1 MAFVSSINYDP
12 MGIGR
17 TRKLQPA
24 PSRGE
29 GFPSWPQI
37 TEADVEA
44 VAAVLRSN
52 RLSLLTSPEVEAF
65 EDEFA
70 AYHSVKHCVAV
81 NSGTSA
87 VHLALAAL
95 GVAADDHIAVPA
107 HTFVG
112 SAAPVCYLG
121 ARPLL
126 VDIDSESFCMSPE
139 DLAAKIT
146 PQTRAIVPVH
156 LNGMPADLEAIMRI
170 AARHGVPVVE
180 DACQAVGARFKGN
193 PVGGFGAVSCFSF
206 WEDKTLTMGG
216 EGGAILTDDDE
227 VATRIRR
234 LRNHGHGPL
243 GSAATACLELGYSD
257 RPTAM
262 QAALGR
268 SQLSRLDDYVER
280 RRENAEGLST
290 QLADISGIQLPVDS
304 EARRSG
310 WWKFVVRVEEG
321 GHSSASE
328 LIERLRA
335 AGIPAAPRY
344 PVPLSR
350 QPGLAE
356 RFASRPD
363 CPVAEALSTQLLSLP
378 IHPAVTERH
387 IALMADAMWKELG

>member
-1 MAFVSSINYDP
+1 VAV
-12 MGIGR
+12 R
-17 TRKLQPA
+17 RKPRSRLD
-24 PSRGE
+24 SRGGK

-44 VAAVLRSN
+44 VTAVLRSN
-52 RLSLLTSPEVEAF
+52 RLSLLTSSEVEAF
-65 EDEFA
+65 EEEFA
-70 AYHSVKHCVAV
+70 AYHGVRHCVAV

-87 VHLALAAL
+87 VHLALAAV
-95 GVAADDHIAVPA
+95 GVTVDDHVAVPA

-126 VDIDSESFCMSPE
+126 VDIDRESFCMSPD

-156 LNGMPADLEAIMRI
+156 LNGMPADLDGIMRV
-170 AARHGVPVVE
+170 AADHRVPVVE
-180 DACQAVGARFKGN
+180 DACQAVGARFNGS
-193 PVGGFGAVSCFSF
+193 PVGSFGAVSCFSF

-216 EGGAILTDDDE
+216 EGGAVLTNDDDMAE
-227 VATRIRR
+227 RIRR

-243 GSAATACLELGYSD
+243 GRAATACLEVGYSD

-268 SQLSRLDDYVER
+268 SQLGRLDAYVGR
-280 RRENAEGLST
+280 RRENAEALREQLGDIAGL
-290 QLADISGIQLPVDS
+290 QLPTDS

-310 WWKFVVRVEEG
+310 WWKFVVRVEDTERLT
-321 GHSSASE
+321 ASE
-328 LIERLRA
+328 LIERLRVW
-335 AGIPAAPRY
+335 GIPAAPRY

-350 QPGLAE
+350 QPGLLN
-356 RFASRPD
+356 RFGRPPD
-363 CPVAEALSTQLLSLP
+363 CPIAEALSTQLFSLP
-378 IHPAVTERH
+378 VHPAVTERH
-387 IALMADAMWKELG
+387 IALMADAILTELE